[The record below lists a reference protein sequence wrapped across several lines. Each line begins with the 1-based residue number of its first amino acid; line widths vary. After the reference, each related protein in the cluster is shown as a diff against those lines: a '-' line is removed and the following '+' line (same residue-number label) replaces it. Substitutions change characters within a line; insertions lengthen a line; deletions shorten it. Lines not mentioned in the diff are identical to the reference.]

1 MLWLLEDYKLPER
14 LLSLEDYK
22 LPGKSQCL
30 LLEDYKLTEKIK
42 THWLGITQKEIP
54 SQKVCIPAPQVKIE
68 KEKSI
73 FDGVGCEDLQM
84 N

>member
-1 MLWLLEDYKLPER
+1 M
-14 LLSLEDYK
+14 
-22 LPGKSQCL
+22 
-30 LLEDYKLTEKIK
+30 LLEDYKLTGKIK
-42 THWLGITQKEIP
+42 THWLGITQKEITI
-54 SQKVCIPAPQVKIE
+54 VCIPAPQVKIE